1 MSSFTTT
8 DSYRAGTALAPE
20 TGPANAFWAWAALAA
35 AVAGLAGSLF
45 LSLGMNL
52 KACPLCF
59 YQRTFMMG
67 LVAVLGM
74 GLLARAARPGRLALL
89 ALPLAVAGLGVALF
103 HVSLELRDKLECP
116 AGLLRLGTA
125 PQQSLAMFVVLT
137 ALLAVDALRAAR
149 GPAGWGGL
157 IGGVVLGGL
166 LAAASCTSNPPMP
179 APPTAPYASPHP
191 DICRPPYGSPGR
203 IVARRR

>member
-1 MSSFTTT
+1 MSSFSTT
-8 DSYRAGTALAPE
+8 DSHRAGTALAPE
-20 TGPANAFWAWAALAA
+20 PGPANALWAWAALAA

-59 YQRTFMMG
+59 YQRTFLMG

-74 GLLARAARPGRLALL
+74 GLLTGAARPGRLALL

-103 HVSLELRDKLECP
+103 HISLELRGKLECP
-116 AGLLRLGTA
+116 AGLLGLGTA
-125 PQQSLAMFVVLT
+125 PQQSLAVFAVLT
-137 ALLAVDALRAAR
+137 ALLAVNALLGA
-149 GPAGWGGL
+149 AGWGGL

-179 APPTAPYASPHP
+179 APPKEPYASPHP
-191 DICRPPYGSPGR
+191 DICRPPYRSPGG
-203 IVARRR
+203 

>member
-8 DSYRAGTALAPE
+8 DSHRAGTALAPE
-20 TGPANAFWAWAALAA
+20 TGPANALWAWAALAA

-74 GLLARAARPGRLALL
+74 GLLTGAARPGRLALL

-103 HVSLELRDKLECP
+103 HVFLELRGNLECP
-116 AGLLRLGTA
+116 AGLLGLGTA
-125 PQQSLAMFVVLT
+125 PQQSLALFVVLT
-137 ALLAVDALRAAR
+137 ALLVAGALRV
-149 GPAGWGGL
+149 PQAGAGSWA
-157 IGGVVLGGL
+157 GVAGAVGLGGL
-166 LAAASCTSNPPMP
+166 LAVASAIANPPPP
-179 APPTAPYASPHP
+179 AAPTQPYDKPPEV
-191 DICRPPYGSPGR
+191 CRPPYQPR
-203 IVARRR
+203 